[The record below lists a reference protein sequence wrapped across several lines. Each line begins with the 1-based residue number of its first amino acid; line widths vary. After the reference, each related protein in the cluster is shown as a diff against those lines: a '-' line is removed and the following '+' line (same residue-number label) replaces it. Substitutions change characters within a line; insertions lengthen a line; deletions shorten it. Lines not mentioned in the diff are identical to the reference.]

1 MGSCALVFLPIT
13 MKNGWIKVPR
23 YITEQDWFR
32 NPKVL
37 QLYIY
42 LNMQAATEPRKTV
55 FEGNEITLEKGQ
67 FVTGILRIS
76 RDLNMPKSTVEHGL
90 KTLQKW
96 AILGRKIGRKS
107 TLISI
112 SYSDLENELGPML
125 GRKRA
130 DVGPKLDT
138 IYKNKNN
145 KENKKDDDVTTGGG
159 VEKKYYWDLFR
170 QIQADEMQMELCM
183 KNYKITKQQVTEH
196 LKNFFRLKLS
206 EQYQWPSF
214 ADAKRNFYYWLGTLG
229 DRLKEPAPEPE
240 LDKDAVRALQD
251 DFYNSRLG
259 PADKP
264 KTI

>member
-1 MGSCALVFLPIT
+1 

-23 YITEQDWFR
+23 YITEQDWFM

-42 LNMQAATEPRKTV
+42 LCMQAAIEPRKTI
-55 FEGNEITLEKGQ
+55 FEGKEITLQKGQ

-96 AILGRKIGRKS
+96 AMLGRRIGHKS

-112 SYSDLENELGPML
+112 SYKDLENELGPRM
-125 GRKRA
+125 GQTSA
-130 DVGPKLDT
+130 EYGPKMDT

-145 KENKKDDDVTTGGG
+145 NKEKDYDYVTTGGA

-170 QIQADEMQMELCM
+170 QVQADEVQMVLCM
-183 KNYKITKQQVTEH
+183 KNYGISKEQVTEQ
-196 LKNFFRLKLS
+196 LKKFFRLKLS
-206 EQYQWPSF
+206 EQHQWNSF
-214 ADAKRNFYYWLGTLG
+214 ADAKRNFYYWLGTQG
-229 DRLKEPAPEPE
+229 DRIKEPTPEPE
-240 LDKDAVRALQD
+240 MDKDAIRALQD

-264 KTI
+264 KTA